1 MDRMIFV
8 NLPVTDLA
16 ASRRF
21 YTGLGFT
28 VNEDFSDE
36 QVACIVV
43 SETIYVMLLD
53 RDRFAEF
60 VDLPVAD
67 PSTSTGQITALSA
80 ESADAVDDLVARAL
94 AHGGTARAPIADDAM
109 YGQTFADPDGHV
121 WEAFYMPVPG

>member
-16 ASRRF
+16 VSRGF

-36 QVACIVV
+36 QVACVVV
-43 SETIYVMLLD
+43 SETIYVMLLE
-53 RDRFAEF
+53 RDRFADF
-60 VDLPVAD
+60 VELPIAD
-67 PSTSTGQITALSA
+67 PGIATGQITALSA
-80 ESADAVDDLVARAL
+80 ESREEVDDLVTRAL
-94 AHGGTARAPIADDAM
+94 ANGGTARAPIADDGM

-121 WEAFYMPVPG
+121 WEIFFMPVPS